1 MKQFDTGKNNVI
13 ERNNLLHIDD
23 EIIKMYE
30 IYELKVIF
38 SLFLILSQS
47 KSIVRIGDEKKTG
60 GMLLISQKH
69 FFNR

>member
-47 KSIVRIGDEKKTG
+47 KSIACIGDEKKLWDAVDLSKT
-60 GMLLISQKH
+60 
-69 FFNR
+69 FFQ